1 MKHTSKKKK
10 VKRKYFRKKNYD
22 NNKNLEMKE
31 RGELKGARDQGRWIK
46 VLTWELQEVRS
57 YSSIS
62 CSYNNNN

>member
-1 MKHTSKKKK
+1 
-10 VKRKYFRKKNYD
+10 
-22 NNKNLEMKE
+22 MKE

-62 CSYNNNN
+62 RSYNNNN

>member
-1 MKHTSKKKK
+1 M
-10 VKRKYFRKKNYD
+10 FQEKNHE

-62 CSYNNNN
+62 HSYNNNNNN

>member
-1 MKHTSKKKK
+1 MKNNSKKKK

-31 RGELKGARDQGRWIK
+31 TAHHKGARDQGRWIK

-62 CSYNNNN
+62 CSSNNH